1 MLPLTALH
9 KALLTFVSVFE
20 YTGLV
25 IHLLAYDLVDQY
37 QGTTVFDDLFLYFV
51 PFSDSI
57 SVPVSMFSSCPSCG
71 RIFNGETKKRLETK
85 DQGQKSVSL
94 TGQPLQSVFG

>member
-1 MLPLTALH
+1 MLCLLPLTALH
-9 KALLTFVSVFE
+9 KALLTFVSGFE

-57 SVPVSMFSSCPSCG
+57 FVPVFHV
-71 RIFNGETKKRLETK
+71 FQL
-85 DQGQKSVSL
+85 
-94 TGQPLQSVFG
+94 PLLWQDLHWRN